1 MKKIRKKYLGLFI
14 VLAFLGIG
22 LSGCILWDNATL
34 TFTEYAKGL
43 PLTISTY
50 TAQGKKIDEI
60 KTNKAYIHTDRTMSE
75 TDKDSNQL
83 SKVIDIDYGNHRTT
97 HVGSS
102 MIAYSGLTNYV
113 DKLNHAKVNTRNEEI
128 NDNSIPWLSSIYK
141 DFKNS
146 WSGRDSVL
154 LIRSQQGVPI
164 ATFVGHSIS
173 LHKTDMKSVTK
184 FIIDK
189 KPVFVYRC
197 DYSTYDVDTIKKM
210 SE

>member
-1 MKKIRKKYLGLFI
+1 MKLKKIGILGVIVLLGLT
-14 VLAFLGIG
+14 LG
-22 LSGCILWDNATL
+22 GCTLFDNASL
-34 TFTEYAKGL
+34 TIDEYTKGL

-50 TAQGKKIDEI
+50 TAQGKKIDQI

-75 TDKDSNQL
+75 TDSNNNQI
-83 SKVIDIDYGNHRTT
+83 SKVIDIDYGTHRTT

-102 MIAYSGLTNYV
+102 MIAYSELKNYV
-113 DKLNHAKVNTRNEEI
+113 DELSHTNVDTRNQEI

-141 DFKNS
+141 DFKNQ

-154 LIRSQQGVPI
+154 LIRSQTGVPI

-173 LHKTDMKSVTK
+173 LHQTGMKSVTK

-189 KPVFVYRC
+189 RPVFVYRC
-197 DYSTYDVDTIKKM
+197 DYSTYDMDTIKNMK
-210 SE
+210 